1 MKLNHQTER
10 KVVRQR
16 RKIKM
21 PVNAGGAIQGDMLS
35 GIEEES
41 DVYEA
46 FAPHV
51 DCTNIPLST
60 ESSPGESRSPLLSL
74 TGIINRMT
82 CRLSVTCPRLVNKWK
97 LLLFS
102 QTFTN

>member
-1 MKLNHQTER
+1 
-10 KVVRQR
+10 
-16 RKIKM
+16 M

-51 DCTNIPLST
+51 DIGSISLST
-60 ESSPGESRSPLLSL
+60 ESSPGRIFDFLFAIVGHKFYWRTVYWPKKQEQQQKNFLMSFRR
-74 TGIINRMT
+74 II
-82 CRLSVTCPRLVNKWK
+82 L
-97 LLLFS
+97 
-102 QTFTN
+102 